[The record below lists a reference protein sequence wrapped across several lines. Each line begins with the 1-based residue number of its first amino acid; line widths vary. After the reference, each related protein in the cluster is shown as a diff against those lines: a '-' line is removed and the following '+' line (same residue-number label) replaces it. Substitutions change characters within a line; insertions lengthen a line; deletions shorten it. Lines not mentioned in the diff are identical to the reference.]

1 MNLII
6 CGLSKNCLKTTRKN
20 IDSLIHL
27 NNNSSNFNIQIII
40 VDSDSND
47 GTKDFLQEISNNYKF
62 ITVINEDGLEK
73 IYDSRIQRI
82 SHCRNLGLNVIKNEK
97 FYQSFIYIPMD
108 FDIDQFE
115 ITSPKEFVYL
125 AKRFEQDN
133 DIDAMFPVSHPFYYD
148 IFALRAVG
156 WVTINS
162 QLISNKLKKYLRLG
176 SFIWNYIFIFRKQ
189 WSPEKIKNTKLKI
202 ISAFG
207 GSGMYKLDMIKLEN
221 IKYSFSQ
228 KDTDFISEHI
238 FFNKYFD
245 NLKIKSNWIL
255 PAPPEHLLYKTQNI
269 NGKINYFF
277 KTVKFDLKNI
287 FNFSK

>member
-6 CGLSKNCLKTTRKN
+6 CGLSKNCLETTKKN
-20 IDSLIHL
+20 LDSLIYL
-27 NNNSSNFNIQIII
+27 NNSSNNLNIQLII

-47 GTKDFLQEISNNYKF
+47 GTKDFLQEISHKNNF

-82 SHCRNLGLNVIKNEK
+82 SHCRNLCLNVIKNKK

-108 FDIDQFE
+108 FDIDHFE
-115 ITSPKEFVYL
+115 ITSPKEFVDL
-125 AKRFEQDN
+125 AKRFEEDN
-133 DIDAMFPVSHPFYYD
+133 NIDAIFPVSHPFYYD

-162 QLISNKLKKYLRLG
+162 QLVSTKLKKYLRLG
-176 SFIWNYIFIFRKQ
+176 SFLWNYIFIFRKQ
-189 WSPEKIKNTKLKI
+189 WSPDKIKNKKIKI

-207 GSGMYKLDMIKLEN
+207 GSGMYKLDNTKLEK

-238 FFNKYFD
+238 FFNEYFD

-255 PAPPEHLLYKTQNI
+255 PAPQEHLSYKSLNI
-269 NGKINYFF
+269 KGKINYFLR
-277 KTVKFDLKNI
+277 TIKFDLKNF
-287 FNFSK
+287 FNFS

>member
-1 MNLII
+1 LNLII
-6 CGLSKNCLKTTRKN
+6 CGLSKNCLETTKKN
-20 IDSLIHL
+20 LDSLIYL
-27 NNNSSNFNIQIII
+27 NNSSNNLNIQLVI

-47 GTKDFLQEISNNYKF
+47 GTKDFLQEVSHKNNF

-82 SHCRNLGLNVIKNEK
+82 SHCRNLCLDVIKNKK

-108 FDIDQFE
+108 FDIDHFK
-115 ITSPKEFVYL
+115 ITSPKEFVEL
-125 AKRFEQDN
+125 AKRFEKDN
-133 DIDAMFPVSHPFYYD
+133 NIDAIFPVSHPFYYD

-162 QLISNKLKKYLRLG
+162 QLVSTKLKKYLRLG
-176 SFIWNYIFIFRKQ
+176 SFLWNYIFIFRKQ
-189 WSPEKIKNTKLKI
+189 WSPDKIKNKKIKI

-207 GSGMYKLDMIKLEN
+207 GSGMYKLDNIKLEK

-238 FFNKYFD
+238 FFNEYFD

-255 PAPPEHLLYKTQNI
+255 PAPQEHLSYKSLNI
-269 NGKINYFF
+269 KGKINYFLR
-277 KTVKFDLKNI
+277 TIKFDLKNF
-287 FNFSK
+287 FNFS

>member
-1 MNLII
+1 M
-6 CGLSKNCLKTTRKN
+6 SKNCLETTKKN
-20 IDSLIHL
+20 LDSLIYL
-27 NNNSSNFNIQIII
+27 NNSSNNLNIQLII

-47 GTKDFLQEISNNYKF
+47 GTKDFLQEISHKNNF

-82 SHCRNLGLNVIKNEK
+82 SHCRNLCLDVIKNKK
-97 FYQSFIYIPMD
+97 FYKSFIYIPMD

-125 AKRFEQDN
+125 AKKFEQDN
-133 DIDAMFPVSHPFYYD
+133 DVDAIFPVSHPFYYD

-189 WSPEKIKNTKLKI
+189 WSQKN
-202 ISAFG
+202 
-207 GSGMYKLDMIKLEN
+207 
-221 IKYSFSQ
+221 
-228 KDTDFISEHI
+228 
-238 FFNKYFD
+238 
-245 NLKIKSNWIL
+245 
-255 PAPPEHLLYKTQNI
+255 
-269 NGKINYFF
+269 
-277 KTVKFDLKNI
+277 
-287 FNFSK
+287 